1 MKQFQRKI
9 DELGRVIIPEEIRQQ
24 LGIKAKNRVGIM
36 LVRSEIVIVSNLMV
50 CNICGR
56 PVETGE
62 KSNLCNECIRKVIDG
77 VGEIQAKRIVP
88 LGNESAIFIDF
99 GDNRIK
105 EYDTSDLEML
115 DLGYA
120 STIHKSQGS
129 EYKSVIINLQCAHS
143 IMLTRPLI
151 YTAITRGKDKVT
163 IVGERRAMCIA
174 IKRTDTEKRGTCLAH
189 RLQELDINERM

>member
-1 MKQFQRKI
+1 MEINGKEYDVTILTESQRKAFI
-9 DELGRVIIPEEIRQQ
+9 LRKQG
-24 LGIKAKNRVGIM
+24 KTF
-36 LVRSEIVIVSNLMV
+36 SEIAKQLMMTIEGARRNYQRAV
-50 CNICGR
+50 WAFKHYDR
-56 PVETGE
+56 E
-62 KSNLCNECIRKVIDG
+62 KEQHRIDMLP
-77 VGEIQAKRIVP
+77 IDYPKRIVP